1 MGTGEVPAGTDPSDI
16 TDEMLQSA
24 RRRAWE
30 LDLRPSA
37 SAATIAG
44 ALDWLRENPAELAR
58 LLGWEHRYMF
68 GAKFDN
74 ASGTA
79 SVFRQ
84 HAIEGPLRPGDEDDV
99 QEFAAHADAGYDGRV
114 YY

>member
-1 MGTGEVPAGTDPSDI
+1 MGTGEAPVGTDPSDI

-58 LLGWEHRYMF
+58 LLGWGYTL
-68 GAKFDN
+68 
-74 ASGTA
+74 STA
-79 SVFRQ
+79 
-84 HAIEGPLRPGDEDDV
+84 DDGHTQV
-99 QEFAAHADAGYDGRV
+99 DVLANVRSQY
-114 YY
+114 